1 MHTYKCTILKV
12 IDGDTVDVDID
23 LGFGV
28 WMRKERI
35 RILGIDTPESRTR
48 DLEEKARGL
57 AAKDRVLELCP
68 VGSTVTVKTTKD
80 GRGKFGRILGKFLV
94 YDHQTDSQMH
104 LGDIMIREHLAVKY
118 EGQSKED
125 IAEQHIK
132 NRELC
137 CLPEEKE

>member
-1 MHTYKCTILKV
+1 MHTYKCTILRV
-12 IDGDTVDVDID
+12 VDGDTVDVDID

-48 DLEEKARGL
+48 DLVEKTYGNL
-57 AAKDRVLELCP
+57 AKDFVKSLLP
-68 VGSTVTVKTTKD
+68 IGSFQTLQTQKD
-80 GRGKFGRILGKFLV
+80 GTGKFGRILGKFLV
-94 YDHQTDSQMH
+94 YDSKTDSQMH
-104 LGDIMIREHLAVKY
+104 LGDIMIREHLAVRY

-137 CLPEEKE
+137 CVK